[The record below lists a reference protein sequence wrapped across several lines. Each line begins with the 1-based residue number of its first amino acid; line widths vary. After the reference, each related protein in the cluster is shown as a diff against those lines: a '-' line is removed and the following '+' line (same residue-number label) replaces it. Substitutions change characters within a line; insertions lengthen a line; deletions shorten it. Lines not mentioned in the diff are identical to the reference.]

1 MPLGN
6 VHLTPQLVQAVR
18 DAVDIVDVASDH
30 TRLQKAG
37 HRYRGLCPL
46 HKEKTPSFSV
56 DPTQG
61 LYYCFGCGKGG
72 DAIGLHMELSGDDF
86 PEAIETLAR
95 RYGVP
100 LPSRSV
106 RADGAGARERPGLTP
121 VLEAAAAFFTGELRR
136 HRAPREYLERRRID
150 PALVE
155 RFGLGY
161 APDGWQNLLDA
172 LRFEHPVAA
181 LEAAGLVARS
191 DKNGRH
197 YDRFRHRLIFPI
209 KNASGRIVGFGGR
222 TLGDDAAKYV
232 NTAETEEFHKGN
244 LLYGLDCAK
253 RAIREASR
261 ALLVEGYFDVLGAAA
276 AGIDWVVASM
286 GTSLTPPQ
294 AKLLARYAE
303 EVVVGYDGDPAG
315 ETAHRRALPVL
326 LGEGLAVRRARFGEG
341 EDPDSLRLAR
351 GPEAVAEA
359 VSAARDSVEDE
370 LERLVPPEV
379 RRDPRGQAAA
389 AREVVA
395 LLAPVPDAVLRYAY
409 ARRAAERLG
418 VPAEILGRRLEGGAG
433 GERGNARGR
442 EGVSLSAPASARA
455 PRPPADD
462 GTVHKLEDEVLA
474 RLLEPEGQPPPLD
487 RLPPEGVFFD
497 PVARNIYR
505 AIYALYQRDGG
516 PPSARAV
523 VDALGDEPEVL
534 TRIARYQNELE
545 YPAGCRRLGL
555 FECIDKLSR
564 RWRKER
570 SRDVV
575 REIQEA
581 QRKGDQ
587 ARVEELV
594 DEKLRISQILHR
606 GIPDTQPAIARTDE
620 T

>member
-61 LYYCFGCGKGG
+61 LYYCFGCGRGG
-72 DAIGLHMELSGDDF
+72 DAIGLHMELTGDDF

-100 LPSRSV
+100 LPSRP
-106 RADGAGARERPGLTP
+106 ARSEGRGSQRPEITP
-121 VLEAAAAFFTGELRR
+121 VLEAAAAYFVGELRR
-136 HRAPREYLERRRID
+136 QRAPREYLERRRID
-150 PALVE
+150 LDLVE

-191 DKNGRH
+191 DKSGRH

-222 TLGDDAAKYV
+222 TLGDDKAKYV
-232 NTAETEEFHKGN
+232 NTSETDEFHKGN

-253 RAIREASR
+253 RAIREAGR
-261 ALLVEGYFDVLGAAA
+261 VLLVEGYFDVLGAAA

-286 GTSLTPPQ
+286 GTSLTPAQ
-294 AKLLARYAE
+294 AKLLSRYAE
-303 EVVVGYDGDPAG
+303 EVVVGYDGDAAG
-315 ETAHRRALPVL
+315 ETAHRRALSVL

-341 EDPDSLRLAR
+341 EDPDSLRLAQ
-351 GPEAVAEA
+351 GPEAVAAAVEA
-359 VSAARDSVEDE
+359 AGDSVEEE
-370 LERLVPPEV
+370 LDRLVPPEV
-379 RRDPRGQAAA
+379 RRDPRSQAAA

-395 LLAPVPDAVLRYAY
+395 LLAPVPDAILRYAY
-409 ARRAAERLG
+409 ARRAADRLG
-418 VPAEILGRRLEGGAG
+418 VPAEILGRRLETGGAG
-433 GERGNARGR
+433 EGGNPRAR
-442 EGVSLSAPASARA
+442 EGVSPSAAEGGRSALG
-455 PRPPADD
+455 PAD
-462 GTVHKLEDEVLA
+462 GAMVHKLEDEVLS
-474 RLLEPEGQPPPLD
+474 RLLEPEGQFPPLD
-487 RLPPEGVFFD
+487 RMPPEGVFFD

-505 AIYALYQRDGG
+505 VIYALYRRDGG

-523 VDALGDEPEVL
+523 VDAVGDEPEVL
-534 TRIARYQNELE
+534 TRIARYQNEVE

-555 FECIDKLSR
+555 FECLERLSH

-570 SRDVV
+570 LRDLV

-581 QRKGDQ
+581 QRKGDR
-587 ARVEELV
+587 ARLDELL
-594 DEKLRISQILHR
+594 DEKQRVSHILHR
-606 GIPDTQPAIARTDE
+606 GLPETYPSSARTDE
-620 T
+620 P